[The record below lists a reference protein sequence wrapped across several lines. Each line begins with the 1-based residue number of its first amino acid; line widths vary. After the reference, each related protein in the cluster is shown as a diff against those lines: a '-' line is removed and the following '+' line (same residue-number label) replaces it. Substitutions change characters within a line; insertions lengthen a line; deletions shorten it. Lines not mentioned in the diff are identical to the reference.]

1 MTDRRREI
9 ADAGI
14 RILAS
19 RGARA
24 FTHLNIDRELGLPDG
39 STSYYTRTRRDLISL
54 VVERLAARTSDDLAA
69 QVIPEELTPRAVASM
84 VVAGLDATMLR
95 ADDHSAR
102 LVLLL
107 ECRHD
112 PELQAALATRP
123 EVRNSFIVTSTAMLQ
138 RLGIHQPE
146 THACDLTGLVDSLLM
161 QRVVRT
167 ATVNEEVI
175 IAAYLTGLLEG
186 GGEDVSGG

>member
-24 FTHLNIDRELGLPDG
+24 FTHLNIDRDLGLPDG
-39 STSYYTRTRRDLISL
+39 STSYYTRTRRDLINL

-69 QVIPEELTPRAVASM
+69 QAVPENLTPQSVASV
-84 VVAGLDATMLR
+84 VVAGLDATMRR

-107 ECRHD
+107 ECRND
-112 PELQAALATRP
+112 PELHAALATRP
-123 EVRNSFIVTSTAMLQ
+123 DVRNSFIAMAAAMLRQ
-138 RLGIHQPE
+138 LGVDQPE
-146 THACDLTGLVDSLLM
+146 GHAHDLTGLVDSLLM

-167 ATVNEEVI
+167 ATVNEEGI
-175 IAAYLTGLLEG
+175 IAAYLTGLVARG
-186 GGEDVSGG
+186 A